1 MKYNFEIINTIQS
14 LIALKED
21 WNLLYSKCASH
32 PFVSFTWISGWAE
45 WLKDEYS
52 FFIVLVRDEENNLVG
67 IAPLG
72 IFIKKRC
79 GLSIRTLTFFTDR
92 PSDYQDFLV
101 LDGQP
106 LIISIIIEAIYE
118 YRALWD
124 VVELANFPFDSPN
137 LDSIQN
143 NKILKFRERMCA
155 YCPRVEFSHKDL
167 DFDAIIAKKTRQ
179 DVVYQI
185 RRLEKTSPLELHKVS
200 TEAEIADYLNS
211 FCQLH
216 QKRWNDTSTKSLFND
231 ELFKRFFIE
240 MGTNMFING
249 KASCS
254 YLTYQGKMV
263 AGHYGFRSKNSFFYY
278 YPAYDP
284 DYARNSIGKVFLY
297 LLVKSEA
304 DADLRVFD
312 FLRGNEEYKKN
323 WGTVTYS
330 NVQLT
335 AVKSNVKGWMIL
347 WDWFYNKNRK
357 HFVFRVY
364 RKIVKSVA
372 K

>member
-1 MKYNFEIINTIQS
+1 MNLHIKLIENFQTLQ
-14 LIALKED
+14 LIKNEWDELYKETTQ
-21 WNLLYSKCASH
+21 N
-32 PFVSFTWISGWAE
+32 PFITHTWISGWAE
-45 WLKDEYS
+45 YLQNEYK
-52 FFIVLVRDEENNLVG
+52 FFIVLVRNSDNRLVG

-72 IFIKKRC
+72 IFTKKRC

-101 LDGQP
+101 LDAEP
-106 LIISIIIEAIYE
+106 LIISKIIEAIYE
-118 YRALWD
+118 YRGLWD
-124 VVELANFPFDSPN
+124 VVELANFPFDSPH

-155 YCPRVEFSHKDL
+155 YCPRVEFNHKNI
-167 DFDAIIAKKTRQ
+167 DFDAIIAKKTKQ

-185 RRLEKTSPLELHKVS
+185 RRLEKTSPLELQKVS
-200 TEAEIADYLNS
+200 NEAEVVDYLNT

-231 ELFKRFFIE
+231 EKFKRFFIE
-240 MGTNMFING
+240 LGTKMFIDG
-249 KASCS
+249 KVSCS
-254 YLTYQGKMV
+254 YLTYQGNMV
-263 AGHYGFRSKNSFFYY
+263 AGHYGFRSKNSFYYY

-284 DYARNSIGKVFLY
+284 EYARNSIGKVFLY

-335 AVKSNVKGWMIL
+335 AVKSNLKGWMIL

-364 RKIVKSVA
+364 RKLVKFVL